1 MEGET
6 ALDMARSRDIKK
18 KLIMLRAHI
27 EGYDRGRR
35 FVMTII
41 EWITGTIDRR
51 DTKLIIK

>member
-41 EWITGTIDRR
+41 EWITGTIDR